1 MLLSQCLTFSNVVPH
16 YLNIVIPVWSAVLM
30 PKSQCVHYLMHDSAF
45 IVAACAYGHIL
56 GPAFTANRTETSE
69 STSR

>member
-1 MLLSQCLTFSNVVPH
+1 
-16 YLNIVIPVWSAVLM
+16 
-30 PKSQCVHYLMHDSAF
+30 MHDSAF